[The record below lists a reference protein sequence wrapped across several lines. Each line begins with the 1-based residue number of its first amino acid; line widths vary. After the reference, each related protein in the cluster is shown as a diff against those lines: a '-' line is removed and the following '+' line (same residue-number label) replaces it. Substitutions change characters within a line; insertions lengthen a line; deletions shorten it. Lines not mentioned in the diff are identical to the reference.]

1 MYIVP
6 ANFTVISIIL
16 HPPQILTQFPALL
29 LKDDDKDDDDIY
41 KEEFYEVDEVIL
53 CTCLS

>member
-16 HPPQILTQFPALL
+16 HPPQILTQFLAPL
-29 LKDDDKDDDDIY
+29 LKDDDKDDDDVY
-41 KEEFYEVDEVIL
+41 KEEFYEVDVVIL